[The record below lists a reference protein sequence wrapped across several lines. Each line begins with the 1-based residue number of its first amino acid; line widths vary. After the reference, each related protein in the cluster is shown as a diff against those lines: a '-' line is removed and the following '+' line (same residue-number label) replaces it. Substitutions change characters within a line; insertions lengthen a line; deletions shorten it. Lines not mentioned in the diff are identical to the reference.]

1 MFEFFIQPVF
11 LAACMTFSFR
21 ILHIFARVQLLLLH
35 VDKKHLKTRPFSL
48 LLVFLPLPLP
58 LEEEEEHCVEMVP
71 PSHRHKLGLT
81 QRPAPHAR
89 AQIAVT
95 N

>member
-1 MFEFFIQPVF
+1 MAFH
-11 LAACMTFSFR
+11 FR
-21 ILHIFARVQLLLLH
+21 IIHTFARVPLLLVVH
-35 VDKKHLKTRPFSL
+35 IDEEYKKNSLFSL

-58 LEEEEEHCVEMVP
+58 LDEEEEEHCVEMVP

-81 QRPAPHAR
+81 QRPAPHGR